1 MAISPGLTISSGRVF
16 ISAGLAKNPDFIN
29 QGIGFMNSGAL
40 AINTSA
46 VSVAAAQFV
55 NGFAVA
61 PIGSLYGTTT
71 LDRGGA
77 GTDTYHSGLRR
88 DVNGALVYAVAA
100 PTDYSNGNPVTAT
113 GALACI

>member
-1 MAISPGLTISSGRVF
+1 MAIAPGLTISSGRVF

-40 AINTSA
+40 AINTAA
-46 VSVAAAQFV
+46 VSLSTTLYVG
-55 NGFAVA
+55 GFPLP

-77 GTDTYHSGLRR
+77 GTDTYHSGLRC
-88 DVNGALVYAVAA
+88 DVNGAIVYALAA